1 MKYKLVIFDFDGTL
15 ADTFPWVLSN
25 MNQVADKFKIERV
38 DRSEIE
44 TLRSIDPRKL
54 LKYYDVPLWKLAL
67 ITKHVRTRLSK
78 DIQQVSLFEGI
89 DRLLQY
95 LSEQGTKIAVVS
107 SNSYDNVCQ
116 VLGPVNAALI
126 NYYECGVSIFGKP
139 AKFRKILHK
148 SGVEPTDVISIGDEI
163 RDIQAAKHVN
173 IASGVVSWGFASI
186 DALKAQSPHEMFASI
201 GEIAEK
207 IA

>member
-15 ADTFPWVLSN
+15 ADTLPWVLRN
-25 MNQVADKFKIERV
+25 MDQVADKFKVERV

-44 TLRSIDPRKL
+44 ALRSFDTRKL

-67 ITKHVRTRLSK
+67 ITKHVRTCLTK
-78 DIQQVSLFEGI
+78 DIQQVSLFQGI

-116 VLGPVNAALI
+116 VLGPINAALI
-126 NYYECGVSIFGKP
+126 DYYECGVSIFGKP

-148 SGVEPTDVISIGDEI
+148 SGVKPTDVISIGDEI

-173 IASGVVSWGFASI
+173 IASGAVSWGFASVN
-186 DALKAQSPHEMFASI
+186 ALKAQSPHEVFASI

>member
-15 ADTFPWVLSN
+15 ADTFPWVLRN
-25 MNQVADKFKIERV
+25 MDMVADEFKIERV
-38 DRSEIE
+38 DRNEIE
-44 TLRSIDPRKL
+44 FLRSFDMRKL
-54 LKYYDVPLWKLAL
+54 IKYYDVPLWKLAL
-67 ITKHVRTRLSK
+67 IIRHVRRRLTE

-89 DRLLQY
+89 DHLLQY

-107 SNSYDNVCQ
+107 SNSYDNVRQ
-116 VLGPVNAALI
+116 VLGPVNAPLI

-139 AKFRKILHK
+139 ARFRKILHK
-148 SGVEPTDVISIGDEI
+148 SGVEPADVITIGDEI

-173 IASGVVSWGFASI
+173 IASGAVSWGFTSV

-201 GEIAEK
+201 GEIVEK

>member
-25 MNQVADKFKIERV
+25 MDRVADKFKIERV

-67 ITKHVRTRLSK
+67 ITKHVRTRLAE

-89 DRLLQY
+89 DHLLQY

-107 SNSYDNVCQ
+107 SNSYDNVRQ
-116 VLGPVNAALI
+116 VLGPVNATLI
-126 NYYECGVSIFGKP
+126 DYYECGVSIFGKP

-173 IASGVVSWGFASI
+173 IASGAVSWGFASV

-201 GEIAEK
+201 GEIVEK